1 MHADAVPQ
9 AVRDPVA
16 SLAFRASAVVTADLS
31 GSSTCPAIAHTRR

>member
-1 MHADAVPQ
+1 MHADAAPK

-31 GSSTCPAIAHTRR
+31 GSSNCQVIARTKR